1 MFDLLCRAHGIEHR
15 LTNAVV
21 GLWRGAGR
29 RRAAARLC
37 RGAGAPAGAGAIC
50 PVAEGGRTLAAL
62 VPGVVTA
69 GLVLA
74 IRLKLSR
81 SISCGILPPMA
92 RLSRRSSTGPKACVL
107 EGRPGGDGTRR
118 PSRGKHITTAGWA
131 GEATRPQE
139 DRSAGDGT
147 VKATNALN
155 ACHVSNLLLNNGRAP
170 YCGSRPHYTVA
181 VGSMAGGGARYT
193 DLGFCFSAS
202 SSSFQ
207 HSASA
212 PVEKCPRRGTP
223 TQE

>member
-92 RLSRRSSTGPKACVL
+92 RLSRRSSTGRKPVSWK
-107 EGRPGGDGTRR
+107 DGPAARAG
-118 PSRGKHITTAGWA
+118 PSRGKHITTAGW
-131 GEATRPQE
+131 
-139 DRSAGDGT
+139 
-147 VKATNALN
+147 
-155 ACHVSNLLLNNGRAP
+155 GR
-170 YCGSRPHYTVA
+170 
-181 VGSMAGGGARYT
+181 
-193 DLGFCFSAS
+193 
-202 SSSFQ
+202 
-207 HSASA
+207 
-212 PVEKCPRRGTP
+212 
-223 TQE
+223 